1 MSEILTINNLKVWFH
16 TRRGTFKA
24 LNGVNLNLRKGE
36 VLGLAGE
43 SGSGKST
50 LGLSI
55 MALLPGNAIIVRGSK
70 IILKNRD
77 YLKYFELFP
86 EEKIDRKFKIKKNQK
101 IMKHIRDFLAK
112 IRGKEVSMVFQEP
125 MTALN
130 PLLQIGY
137 QITEALLAHSSINLA
152 KRILSRI
159 NLTEDDVRE
168 ILKIVKSSKNVEKD
182 LNEFSK
188 LKKLDGIED
197 QVLYIL
203 NRKDLSTIRKERM
216 IYSLKEKMKN
226 PLTMSYLK
234 KIAEN
239 KSIGIYRF
247 LNRIPILKRYLKGVL
262 IKEGYRK
269 AIELLAMLNIPHA
282 EKVVYMYPHELSGG
296 MRQRVSIAIALA
308 NNPDIII
315 LDEPTSALDVIVQYQ
330 ILQLISELK
339 YKLNI
344 SFIFISHDL
353 SVLAEV
359 CDRIAIMYGGRIVE
373 IGPIDKIFY
382 ESLHPYT
389 KGLLRAIPKIS
400 KDIKTIESIPGTV
413 PDMRNPPNGCMF
425 HPRCPYVMDVC
436 RNKVPKSIEYSKD
449 HFVECFLYG
458 E

>member
-101 IMKHIRDFLAK
+101 IMKHVRDFLAK

-188 LKKLDGIED
+188 LK
-197 QVLYIL
+197 
-203 NRKDLSTIRKERM
+203 N
-216 IYSLKEKMKN
+216 
-226 PLTMSYLK
+226 LT
-234 KIAEN
+234 
-239 KSIGIYRF
+239 
-247 LNRIPILKRYLKGVL
+247 V
-262 IKEGYRK
+262 
-269 AIELLAMLNIPHA
+269 
-282 EKVVYMYPHELSGG
+282 
-296 MRQRVSIAIALA
+296 
-308 NNPDIII
+308 
-315 LDEPTSALDVIVQYQ
+315 
-330 ILQLISELK
+330 
-339 YKLNI
+339 
-344 SFIFISHDL
+344 
-353 SVLAEV
+353 
-359 CDRIAIMYGGRIVE
+359 
-373 IGPIDKIFY
+373 
-382 ESLHPYT
+382 
-389 KGLLRAIPKIS
+389 
-400 KDIKTIESIPGTV
+400 
-413 PDMRNPPNGCMF
+413 
-425 HPRCPYVMDVC
+425 
-436 RNKVPKSIEYSKD
+436 
-449 HFVECFLYG
+449 
-458 E
+458 